1 MHAAHR
7 SGKEVVDGFLSRPSA
22 GGERPAIVL
31 IHGYRGLDDGQRAVT
46 RRFAREGA
54 AVRHDHF
61 KELQRSATYP
71 SFTATWVAHAAPDSA
86 HLGRLAFRAAYGSAG
101 PRPFADAPEVFV
113 PIGTAIPRIDPE
125 RTTST
130 ELGADATLLRGR
142 VDAQV
147 TYYTARSH
155 VFDVSVSPGV
165 GIFSNSGTIRN
176 RGIEATVT
184 GKVLTGPAAGWDV
197 TLSLWGNQNRLVNFG
212 FATYTVLGRWQ
223 RATVGYP
230 VGGYWAYAIQ
240 SFADANGDGIIAR
253 SEVVA
258 GPAPVWAGT
267 PYPTQG
273 AMLTSE
279 WRLGGSFRAAV
290 TLDYRAGQRL
300 FNEAAFD
307 RCFYGT
313 CRAAVDP
320 RTPLAEQARAAVL
333 YPTTDYFEDADYLKL
348 REISLSFSTPP
359 KLAAALRA
367 RAASITLAGRNLATW
382 TGYSGGDPES
392 GSYGTVVPGR
402 PRTIADDG
410 ALPVPRSWTLRL
422 QLAY

>member
-1 MHAAHR
+1 
-7 SGKEVVDGFLSRPSA
+7 
-22 GGERPAIVL
+22 
-31 IHGYRGLDDGQRAVT
+31 
-46 RRFAREGA
+46 
-54 AVRHDHF
+54 
-61 KELQRSATYP
+61 
-71 SFTATWVAHAAPDSA
+71 
-86 HLGRLAFRAAYGSAG
+86 
-101 PRPFADAPEVFV
+101 
-113 PIGTAIPRIDPE
+113 
-125 RTTST
+125 
-130 ELGADATLLRGR
+130 

-197 TLSLWGNQNRLVNFG
+197 TLSLWGNQNRLVELG
-212 FATYTVLGRWQ
+212 ATSTILSEWQ

-230 VGGYWAYAIQ
+230 VGGYWARAIQ
-240 SFADANGDGIIAR
+240 RVTDANGDGIIVP
-253 SEVVA
+253 SEVVIS
-258 GPAPVWAGT
+258 PDVVWAGS

-279 WRLGGSFRAAV
+279 WRLGGSLRVAL

-307 RCFYGT
+307 RCFYGM

-320 RTPLAEQARAAVL
+320 RTPLAEQARVAAL
-333 YPTTDYFEDADYLKL
+333 SPTTGYFEDADYLKL
-348 REISLSFSTPP
+348 REISLSFATPP
-359 KLAAALRA
+359 RMAAALHA
-367 RAASITLAGRNLATW
+367 RSATITLAGRDVATW

-392 GSYGTVVPGR
+392 GSYGTIVPGR

-410 ALPVPRSWTLRL
+410 ALPVPHSWTLRL